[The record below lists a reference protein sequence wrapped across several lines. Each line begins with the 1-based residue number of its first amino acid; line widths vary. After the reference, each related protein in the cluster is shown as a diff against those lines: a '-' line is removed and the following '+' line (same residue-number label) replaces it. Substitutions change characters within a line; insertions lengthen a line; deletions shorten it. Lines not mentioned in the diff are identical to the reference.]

1 MSRVG
6 NNPIKIPSEVKVV
19 IEPDRIHVDGKLGKL
34 CHSRKRENY
43 SDITWNCVG
52 QSPKYNKS

>member
-19 IEPDRIHVDGKLGKL
+19 IEPDKIHVDGKLGKL
-34 CHSRKRENY
+34 SQSYTGVNIEINDNILLVKRNSR
-43 SDITWNCVG
+43 
-52 QSPKYNKS
+52 